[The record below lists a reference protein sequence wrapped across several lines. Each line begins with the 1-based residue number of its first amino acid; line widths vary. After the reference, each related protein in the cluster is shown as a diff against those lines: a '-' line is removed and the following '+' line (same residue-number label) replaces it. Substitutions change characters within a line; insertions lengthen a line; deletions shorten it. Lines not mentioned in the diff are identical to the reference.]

1 MRYFF
6 HIAYRG
12 NNYNGWQRHKNAN
25 TVQQKIEDALSKILK
40 FPVEIN
46 GCGRT
51 DAGVNASQYF
61 FHTDIEIDWDFD
73 LKFRLNRS
81 LPEDIAVFDIIPM
94 QGLPHARFDATQR
107 TYNYFIHTEKDP
119 FLSTISSFYQI
130 NTLDFDKMKSAA
142 LLLPLYKDYRAFC
155 TTPDKNEHTICHVS
169 LAELFIDSSA
179 KRIRFQVSSNR
190 FLGKMIRIITGKLL
204 KIGTGHLSVDEFEN
218 YLITLET
225 PRTLDPAYPQGL
237 YLSKIVYPYLDLP
250 VKSDLLNSTK
260 DNEEVYWKRL

>member
-25 TVQQKIEDALSKILK
+25 SVQQTIEEALVKILK
-40 FPVEIN
+40 HPVSIN

-61 FHTDIEIDWDFD
+61 FHTDIEKDWDFD
-73 LKFRLNRS
+73 LKFRINRL
-81 LPEDIAVFDIIPM
+81 LPEDIAIFDIIPM

-119 FLSTISSFYQI
+119 FLSGISSFYQVD
-130 NTLDFDKMKSAA
+130 NLDFDKMKSAA
-142 LLLPLYKDYRAFC
+142 RLLPKYNDYRAFC

-169 LAELFIDSSA
+169 EAELFTDSSG

-190 FLGKMIRIITGKLL
+190 FLSKMIRIITGKLL
-204 KIGTGHLSVDEFEN
+204 KIGTGKLSVDEFESH
-218 YLITLET
+218 LITKDT
-225 PRTLDPAYPQGL
+225 PKTLDPAYPQGL
-237 YLSKIVYPYLDLP
+237 YLSKIKYPYLELQP
-250 VKSDLLNSTK
+250 NSDFINLFDCNK
-260 DNEEVYWKRL
+260 EIWKKN